1 MKFTGKDKLNIIAD
15 IWGQSDNPLVV
26 LLHGGGQTRHAWGNS
41 GKILSS
47 AGFHVV
53 AMDLRGHG
61 DSDWHPDGDYSIDS
75 HKQDLINVLRTLG
88 KPASLVGASLGGMI
102 SLSLAGD
109 KENSKFCSSLV
120 MVDIGLYPDP
130 QGAIRIVN
138 WMKSS
143 EKGFES
149 IEEAAEAVA
158 GYLPHRKRPR
168 NVRGLKKNLRKK
180 DDGRYYWH
188 WDPRFLVGRKESEY
202 DNLEDIQRNVAKR
215 VTAPTLLIRGALSDV
230 VTERNV
236 NDFLASIPHAEFK
249 EIRKAAHM
257 VAGDRNDVFAE
268 EAIKFLKRIEQ
279 KRKKQNF

>member
-75 HKQDLINVLRTLG
+75 HKQDLISVLRTLG

-130 QGAIRIVN
+130 QGATRIVN

-215 VTAPTLLIRGALSDV
+215 VSAPTLLIRGALSDV
-230 VTERNV
+230 VTERNI

>member
-130 QGAIRIVN
+130 QGATRIVN

>member
-75 HKQDLINVLRTLG
+75 HKQDLISVLRTLG

-109 KENSKFCSSLV
+109 KENSEFCSSLV

-130 QGAIRIVN
+130 QGATRIVN

>member
-26 LLHGGGQTRHAWGNS
+26 LLHGWGQTRHAWGNS

-180 DDGRYYWH
+180 
-188 WDPRFLVGRKESEY
+188 
-202 DNLEDIQRNVAKR
+202 
-215 VTAPTLLIRGALSDV
+215 
-230 VTERNV
+230 
-236 NDFLASIPHAEFK
+236 
-249 EIRKAAHM
+249 
-257 VAGDRNDVFAE
+257 
-268 EAIKFLKRIEQ
+268 
-279 KRKKQNF
+279 

>member
-1 MKFTGKDKLNIIAD
+1 M
-15 IWGQSDNPLVV
+15 
-26 LLHGGGQTRHAWGNS
+26 
-41 GKILSS
+41 
-47 AGFHVV
+47 
-53 AMDLRGHG
+53 
-61 DSDWHPDGDYSIDS
+61 
-75 HKQDLINVLRTLG
+75 
-88 KPASLVGASLGGMI
+88 
-102 SLSLAGD
+102 
-109 KENSKFCSSLV
+109 
-120 MVDIGLYPDP
+120 
-130 QGAIRIVN
+130 
-138 WMKSS
+138 
-143 EKGFES
+143 
-149 IEEAAEAVA
+149 
-158 GYLPHRKRPR
+158 
-168 NVRGLKKNLRKK
+168 RKK

>member
-130 QGAIRIVN
+130 QGATRIVK

-230 VTERNV
+230 VTERNI

>member
-109 KENSKFCSSLV
+109 KENSEFCSSLV

-130 QGAIRIVN
+130 QGATRIVN

>member
-130 QGAIRIVN
+130 QGATRIVN

-180 DDGRYYWH
+180 DNGRYYWH

>member
-75 HKQDLINVLRTLG
+75 HKQDLISVLRTLG

-130 QGAIRIVN
+130 QGATRIVN

>member
-143 EKGFES
+143 KKGFES

>member
-130 QGAIRIVN
+130 QGATRIVK

>member
-109 KENSKFCSSLV
+109 KENSEFCSSLV

-188 WDPRFLVGRKESEY
+188 WDPRFLVRRKESEY

-230 VTERNV
+230 VTERNI

>member
-130 QGAIRIVN
+130 QGATRIVK

-268 EAIKFLKRIEQ
+268 EAIKFLKRIEH

>member
-109 KENSKFCSSLV
+109 KENSEFCSSLV

-130 QGAIRIVN
+130 QGATRIVN

-257 VAGDRNDVFAE
+257 VAGDRNDIFAE

>member
-180 DDGRYYWH
+180 DNGRYYWH

-249 EIRKAAHM
+249 EISKAAHM
-257 VAGDRNDVFAE
+257 VAGDRNDIFVE

>member
-75 HKQDLINVLRTLG
+75 HKQDLISVLRTLG

-130 QGAIRIVN
+130 QGATRIVN

-230 VTERNV
+230 VTERNI

>member
-202 DNLEDIQRNVAKR
+202 DKLEDIQRNVAKR

>member
-130 QGAIRIVN
+130 QGATRIVK

-180 DDGRYYWH
+180 DNGRYYWH

-230 VTERNV
+230 VTESNV

>member
-75 HKQDLINVLRTLG
+75 HKQDLISVLRTLG

-130 QGAIRIVN
+130 QGATRIVN

-230 VTERNV
+230 VTEGNV

>member
-75 HKQDLINVLRTLG
+75 HKQDLISVLRTLG

-130 QGAIRIVN
+130 QGATRIVN

-158 GYLPHRKRPR
+158 GYLPHRKRTR